1 MIVAR
6 FRPIYRS
13 DPGRGKKHRQEASSI
28 INHEFVTRDFRDD
41 DDNNNNN
48 KRRRYRFASQFS
60 QRRRRPE

>member
-41 DDNNNNN
+41 NNNNN